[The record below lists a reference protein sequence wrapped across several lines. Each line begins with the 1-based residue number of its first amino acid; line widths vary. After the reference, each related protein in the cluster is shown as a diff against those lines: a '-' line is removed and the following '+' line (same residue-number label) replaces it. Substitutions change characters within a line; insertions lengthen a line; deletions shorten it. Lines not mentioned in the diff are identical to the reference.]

1 MTGHATATLTIGGK
15 PLTVATDGT
24 NGNSADAVK
33 TYVDANIQ
41 ITPATAN
48 NPLNTTHV
56 LTAHVNVN
64 AGAGAGYV
72 NAPAGTLITFSIVSG
87 PGSFVGGVTTCT
99 TVGTTGSCTATITSA
114 TPGTTVVKAA
124 TNVTVGGIVVHR
136 ETGDGKAGDSANA
149 QKNWI
154 PDVDITSVQKLKPN
168 DAATVTPGDG
178 TGPTPT
184 GTVTFRLYPPS
195 DTTCSG
201 TASFT
206 QTVTLDQRLRKHLQ
220 HELLHDDVRKVAMES
235 LVQRRRERTSP
246 RRVRAASSPSPSL
259 TAEEGG
265 RSDDTQFK
273 AAPILRCGRRCG
285 ARGSAI
291 CSRPPAG
298 GRREGSRGSPA

>member
-1 MTGHATATLTIGGK
+1 M
-15 PLTVATDGT
+15 
-24 NGNSADAVK
+24 
-33 TYVDANIQ
+33 
-41 ITPATAN
+41 
-48 NPLNTTHV
+48 

-72 NAPAGTLITFSIVSG
+72 SAPAGTLITFSIVSG

-136 ETGDGKAGDSANA
+136 ETGDGKAGDSAHA

-154 PDVDITSVQKLKPN
+154 PDVGITSVQKLKPN
-168 DAATVTPGDG
+168 DAATVSPGDG
-178 TGPTPT
+178 SGPTPT

-206 QTVTLDQRLRKHLQ
+206 QTVTLTNG
-220 HELLHDDVRKVAMES
+220 S
-235 LVQRRRERTSP
+235 
-246 RRVRAASSPSPSL
+246 ASSSNTSVFMQTSGKWRWRASYSGDANYQPSESP
-259 TAEEGG
+259 
-265 RSDDTQFK
+265 
-273 AAPILRCGRRCG
+273 CGFESTTIVNG
-285 ARGSAI
+285 
-291 CSRPPAG
+291 
-298 GRREGSRGSPA
+298 